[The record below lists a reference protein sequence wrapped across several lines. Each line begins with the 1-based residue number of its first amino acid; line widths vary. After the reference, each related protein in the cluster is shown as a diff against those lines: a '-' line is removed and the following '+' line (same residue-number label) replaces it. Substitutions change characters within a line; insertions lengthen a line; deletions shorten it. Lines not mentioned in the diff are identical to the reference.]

1 MRGDHLQAGR
11 AEVMRGLAGLLAS
24 WAFCTAAQG
33 LDAHQ
38 QLAREI
44 YRELVE
50 IRTVHPDGD
59 NTALARAV
67 QRRLLEAGFDARD
80 VEVVEPAPLKGN
92 LVARLRGT
100 GERRPML
107 LLAHID
113 VVDAKK
119 EDWSDGLD
127 PFKLTERDGYFYG
140 RGTIDDKAMAAY
152 FVANLIRLKREGFR
166 PRRDIVVALTADEE
180 GGTHNGVGWLLE
192 NRRGLIDAE
201 FALNEGAAGLLVG
214 GVPRQLRVQVSEK
227 SYLSFELEAT
237 NAGGHSSEPRAD
249 NAIYDLAGALER
261 IARFELPV
269 QMSYVLRQLAE
280 KEAGLVEPRLAEVL
294 RAVARGNPSQE
305 DLRAMAALPH
315 YNNQMRTT
323 CVATRVDAGHA
334 DNALPQRARATL
346 NCRLLPGEKPQFV
359 QDELQ
364 RLAGPRVTVR
374 TKNPPYDPPATDARS
389 PVMEA
394 IARVG
399 VTVWPGVE
407 AVPVMSAGATDG
419 SRLRSAGIPVFGV
432 MGTFLERGENRLH
445 GRDERLGVR
454 AFFEGL
460 EFHYRLARALGAG
473 E

>member
-1 MRGDHLQAGR
+1 MRWAAALAAAG
-11 AEVMRGLAGLLAS
+11 ALHA
-24 WAFCTAAQG
+24 AAQG

-38 QLAREI
+38 QLARDI
-44 YRELVE
+44 YRELIE

-59 NTALARAV
+59 NTAAARAM
-67 QRRLLEAGFDARD
+67 QRRLLDAGFDPQDA
-80 VEVVEPAPLKGN
+80 EVVEPAPLKGN
-92 LVARLRGT
+92 LVARLRGS

-113 VVDAKK
+113 VVDANK
-119 EDWSDGLD
+119 EDWSDGID
-127 PFKLTERDGYFYG
+127 PWKLTERDGYFYG

-152 FVANLIRLKREGFR
+152 FVANLVRLKREGFR

-192 NRRGLIDAE
+192 HRRASIDAE
-201 FALNEGAAGLLVG
+201 FALNEGAGGLLVG

-237 NAGGHSSEPRAD
+237 NAGGHSSEPRPD

-261 IARFELPV
+261 LGRFELPV
-269 QMSYVLRQLAE
+269 RVTYVLRQLAQ
-280 KEAGLVEPRLAEVL
+280 KEAGLVDARLAPAL
-294 RAVARGNPSQE
+294 LAVARGDPSEQ

-323 CVATRVDAGHA
+323 CVATRLEAGHA
-334 DNALPQRARATL
+334 DNALPQRARATV

-359 QDELQ
+359 QQELQ
-364 RLAGPRVTVR
+364 RVAGPRVTVR

-399 VTVWPGVE
+399 ATVWPGIDT
-407 AVPVMSAGATDG
+407 VPVMSAGATDG
-419 SRLRSAGIPVFGV
+419 SRLRSAGIPVFGAN
-432 MGTFLERGENRLH
+432 GTFLERGENRLH
-445 GRDERLGVR
+445 GRDERLGVKS
-454 AFFEGL
+454 FFDGL
-460 EFHYRLARALGAG
+460 EFHYRLARALAAG
-473 E
+473 D